1 MERLT
6 FYTHATDLTYLT
18 TQLASHSSG
27 PLSQTGPLEWLA
39 GPPEAPTLRLH
50 GRQRT
55 QPDYQLREVT
65 DDFTQ
70 NLAGMY
76 GFVQLLPMASADQ
89 QTRLLT
95 KITTLNT
102 ELTVTAEP
110 AFPAGFGA
118 WLAPVLA
125 HYEALVF
132 SESNSLYNAAGQAFY
147 DPLGLLL
154 TDAQGAG
161 DAAAELPVSIE
172 SHYYDEPDPLPDQL
186 ARKARS
192 EAALQAHGIPFA
204 ASLPPVAS
212 ETTVPLRPQD
222 AVVDR
227 TLALAYVALKG
238 EGLEADSLEG
248 FDKAYG
254 ARAYLSPAEQAFAEN
269 PAPDEQARM
278 NATWRYEALHALLWA
293 LGFVPELDA
302 PDHLCDPGADIGLL
316 APLSEED
323 FRQQSRL
330 RPAAEILDAA
340 DLTYRYAWACV
351 DARLHQQPAPA
362 GLEGGV
368 AHERLYALNWLITR
382 FDEDW
387 DDVSTDT

>member
-6 FYTHATDLTYLT
+6 LYTHATDLNYLSA
-18 TQLASHSSG
+18 QLAAQYG
-27 PLSQTGPLEWLA
+27 PLTQAGPLEWLA
-39 GPPEAPTLRLH
+39 GPPTAPTLRLH

-55 QPDYQLREVT
+55 QPDYQLRAVT

-76 GFVQLLPMASADQ
+76 GFVQKLPMARPDQ

-102 ELTVTAEP
+102 ELTISAES

-132 SESNSLYNAAGQAFY
+132 SEPNSLYTAAGQAFY
-147 DPLGLLL
+147 DPAGRLL
-154 TDAQGAG
+154 TDTRGAG

-192 EAALQAHGIPFA
+192 EADLQAQGIPFA

-212 ETTVPLRPQD
+212 ATTVQLRPQD

-227 TLALAYVALKG
+227 ALALAYVALKG
-238 EGLEADSLEG
+238 EGLEADSLAG
-248 FDKAYG
+248 FDEAYG
-254 ARAYLSPAEQAFAEN
+254 ARDHLSPAEQAFADN
-269 PAPDEQARM
+269 PAPDQQALV

-293 LGFVPELDA
+293 LGFVPELDY
-302 PDHLCDPGADIGLL
+302 PDHPCDPGADMGLL
-316 APLSEED
+316 APLSEAE
-323 FRQQSRL
+323 FRQQAQL

-351 DARLHQQPAPA
+351 DARLRQQPAPV
-362 GLEGGV
+362 GLESGV
-368 AHERLYALNWLITR
+368 VHERLYALNWLTTR
-382 FDEDW
+382 FEEDW

>member
-6 FYTHATDLTYLT
+6 LYTHLIDLDHLR
-18 TQLASHSSG
+18 TQLAAHYG
-27 PLSQTGPLEWLA
+27 PLTQTGPLDWLA

-55 QPDYQLREVT
+55 RPDYQLREVT

-70 NLAGMY
+70 NLAGMH
-76 GFVQLLPMASADQ
+76 GFVQQLPMASADQ
-89 QTRLLT
+89 QGRLLT

-102 ELTVTAEP
+102 ELTISAEE
-110 AFPAGFGA
+110 AFPAGFKA

-132 SESNSLYNAAGQAFY
+132 SEQNSLYAAAGQAFY
-147 DPLGLLL
+147 DPAGRLL
-154 TDAQGAG
+154 TDTRGVG
-161 DAAAELPVSIE
+161 DAAAQLPVSIE
-172 SHYYDEPDPLPDQL
+172 SRYYDEPNPLPDQL
-186 ARKARS
+186 DRKARS
-192 EAALQAHGIPFA
+192 EEALQARTIPFA
-204 ASLPPVAS
+204 AGLPPVAS
-212 ETTVPLRPQD
+212 DTTVQLRSQD

-238 EGLEADSLEG
+238 EGLEADSLAG
-248 FDKAYG
+248 FDEAYG
-254 ARAYLSPAEQAFAEN
+254 ARDHLSPAEQAFADN
-269 PAPDEQARM
+269 PAPDRQALV

-293 LGFVPELDA
+293 LGFVPELDY
-302 PDHLCDPGADIGLL
+302 PDHPCDPGADMGLL
-316 APLSEED
+316 APLSEAE
-323 FRQQSRL
+323 FRARARL

-340 DLTYRYAWACV
+340 DITYRYAWACV
-351 DARLHQQPAPA
+351 DARLHQRPAPA
-362 GLEGGV
+362 GLEGGAV
-368 AHERLYALNWLITR
+368 HERLYALNWLTTR

>member
-6 FYTHATDLTYLT
+6 LYTHATDLDYLGA
-18 TQLASHSSG
+18 QLAEHYG
-27 PLSQTGPLEWLA
+27 PVAQPSPLEWLA
-39 GPPEAPTLRLH
+39 APPAAPTLH
-50 GRQRT
+50 VQGRQRT
-55 QPDYQLREVT
+55 QPDYQLRAVT

-76 GFVQLLPMASADQ
+76 GFVQKLPMASPDL

-95 KITTLNT
+95 KITTINT
-102 ELTVTAEP
+102 ELTISAEP
-110 AFPAGFGA
+110 AFPASFGT

-132 SESNSLYNAAGQAFY
+132 SEPNSLYTAAGQAFY
-147 DPLGLLL
+147 DPAGRLL
-154 TDAQGAG
+154 TDTLGAG
-161 DAAAELPVSIE
+161 DAAAQLPVSIE

-192 EAALQAHGIPFA
+192 EAALQARGIPFA
-204 ASLPPVAS
+204 TSLPPVAS
-212 ETTVPLRPQD
+212 ATTVQLRPQD

-227 TLALAYVALKG
+227 AVALAYVALKG
-238 EGLEADSLEG
+238 EGLEANSLEG
-248 FDKAYG
+248 FNRAYG
-254 ARAYLSPAEQAFAEN
+254 ARQHLSPAEQAFADE
-269 PAPDEQARM
+269 PVPDQQALVH
-278 NATWRYEALHALLWA
+278 ATWRYEALHTLLWA
-293 LGFVPELDA
+293 LGFVPELEY
-302 PDHLCDPGADIGLL
+302 PDHPCDPGADIGLL
-316 APLSEED
+316 APLSEAE
-323 FRQQSRL
+323 FRQRAQL

-351 DARLHQQPAPA
+351 AARLHQRPAPA
-362 GLEGGV
+362 SLESGV
-368 AHERLYALNWLITR
+368 AHERLYALNWLTAR

>member
-6 FYTHATDLTYLT
+6 LYTHATDLAHLT
-18 TQLASHSSG
+18 TQLAEHSG
-27 PLSQTGPLEWLA
+27 PLSQTGPLDWLA
-39 GPPEAPTLRLH
+39 SPAEAPTLSLH

-55 QPDYQLREVT
+55 QPDYQLREIT

-76 GFVQLLPMASADQ
+76 GFVQKLPMASADQ
-89 QTRLLT
+89 QNRLLT

-102 ELTVTAEP
+102 ELTITAESG
-110 AFPAGFGA
+110 FPAGFGP
-118 WLAPVLA
+118 WLAPILT

-132 SESNSLYNAAGQAFY
+132 SEQNSLYPAAVQAIY
-147 DPLGLLL
+147 DPTGRLL
-154 TDAQGAG
+154 TDTRGAG

-172 SHYYDEPDPLPDQL
+172 SRYYDEPAPLPDQL

-192 EAALQAHGIPFA
+192 EAALQARGIPFA
-204 ASLPPVAS
+204 AGLPPVAS
-212 ETTVPLRPQD
+212 DTTVTLRPRD

-248 FDKAYG
+248 FDQAYG
-254 ARAYLSPAEQAFAEN
+254 ARDHLSPLEQAFADN

-278 NATWRYEALHALLWA
+278 NATWRYEALHVMLWA
-293 LGFVPELDA
+293 LSYVPELDY
-302 PDHLCDPGADIGLL
+302 PDHLCDPGTDIGLL
-316 APLSEED
+316 APLSETE
-323 FRQQSRL
+323 FRERARL
-330 RPAAEILDAA
+330 RPAAEILEAA

-351 DARLHQQPAPA
+351 DARLHQRPTPA
-362 GLEGGV
+362 GLESGV
-368 AHERLYALNWLITR
+368 VHERLYALNWLTTR
-382 FDEDW
+382 LEEEW
-387 DDVSTDT
+387 DDVSMDT

>member
-6 FYTHATDLTYLT
+6 LYSHATDLEYLR
-18 TQLASHSSG
+18 TQLAAHYG
-27 PLSQTGPLEWLA
+27 PLTQAGPLDWLA
-39 GPPEAPTLRLH
+39 GSPAAPTLRVH

-55 QPDYQLREVT
+55 QPDYQLRAVT

-70 NLAGMY
+70 NLAGMH
-76 GFVQLLPMASADQ
+76 GFVQQLPMASPDQ

-102 ELTVTAEP
+102 ELTISAEP
-110 AFPAGFGA
+110 AFPAGFST

-132 SESNSLYNAAGQAFY
+132 SEPNSLYTAAGQAFY
-147 DPLGLLL
+147 DPAGLLL
-154 TDAQGAG
+154 TDARGAG

-172 SHYYDEPDPLPDQL
+172 SRYYDEPDPLPDQL

-192 EAALQAHGIPFA
+192 EAVLQARGSPA
-204 ASLPPVAS
+204 AAGLPPVAS
-212 ETTVPLRPQD
+212 DLTVQLRSQA
-222 AVVDR
+222 AVADR

-238 EGLEADSLEG
+238 EGLEADSLAG
-248 FDKAYG
+248 FDDAYG
-254 ARAYLSPAEQAFAEN
+254 ARAHLSPLERAFADN
-269 PAPDEQARM
+269 PTPDRQALV
-278 NATWRYEALHALLWA
+278 NATWRYEALHTLLWA
-293 LGFVPELDA
+293 LGFVPELDY
-302 PDHLCDPGADIGLL
+302 PDHPCDPGADMGLL
-316 APLSEED
+316 APLSEAE
-323 FRQQSRL
+323 FRERARL

-340 DLTYRYAWACV
+340 DITYRFAWACV
-351 DARLHQQPAPA
+351 DARLHQRPAPA
-362 GLEGGV
+362 GLEGGAV
-368 AHERLYALNWLITR
+368 HERLYALNWLTTR